1 MGITRPGSTRRPR
14 LIRDERPRPPRVP
27 RLRASAAALAALVL
41 AGCSTYLGGS
51 RPIDPSELAA
61 PGWIAVTNVPHIA
74 QRDDLDCGAAAL
86 AMVLVHWKA
95 VQGIDDVLAAC
106 PPAPE
111 RGIEAGALRDFARK
125 SGLEAYLIEG
135 DFKVFEKE
143 LARGRPVLVGMFKRT
158 LGGVVTHFEVVVG
171 YHPERRLV
179 ATIDPSLG
187 SRVNDEAG
195 FSEEWD
201 LAKRL
206 TLVVFRLR
214 GE

>member
-1 MGITRPGSTRRPR
+1 M
-14 LIRDERPRPPRVP
+14 IRDERPAPPRV
-27 RLRASAAALAALVL
+27 LRGGVFSAALAALVL

-61 PGWIAVTNVPHIA
+61 PGWIAVTNVPQIA
-74 QRDDLDCGAAAL
+74 QREEMDCGAAAL
-86 AMVLVHWKA
+86 ASVLAHWKV
-95 VQGIDDVLAAC
+95 VQGIEEVRTAC
-106 PPAPE
+106 PPDPE

-125 SGLEAYLIEG
+125 KGLQAYLIEG

-158 LGGVVTHFEVVVG
+158 LGGLVTHFEVVVG
-171 YHPERRLV
+171 YHPGRKLV
-179 ATIDPSLG
+179 ATLDPSLG
-187 SRVNDEAG
+187 ARVNDETG
-195 FSEEWD
+195 FDEEWE

-206 TLVVFRLR
+206 TLVVFRLK

>member
-1 MGITRPGSTRRPR
+1 M
-14 LIRDERPRPPRVP
+14 
-27 RLRASAAALAALVL
+27 SAALILLIL

-61 PGWIAVTNVPHIA
+61 PGWIAVTNVSYIA
-74 QRDDLDCGAAAL
+74 QQQELDCGVAAL
-86 AMVLVHWKA
+86 AMVMVHWKA
-95 VQGIDDVLAAC
+95 VEGIEEVGAAC
-106 PPAPE
+106 PPDPE
-111 RGIEAGALRDFARK
+111 RGTEAGALRDFAK
-125 SGLEAYLIEG
+125 KKGLQAFVIEG

-158 LGGVVTHFEVVVG
+158 LGGLVTHFEVVVG
-171 YHPERRLV
+171 YHPELKLV
-179 ATIDPSLG
+179 ATLDPSLG
-187 SRVNDEAG
+187 ARVNDEAG

-206 TLVVFRLR
+206 TLVVFRLK